1 MFWFCLLKKKCVFW
15 GFRFGFDAEGE
26 GLSTH
31 SLVDRNVTATS
42 KRHQLLSV
50 SEIHRKGGRVV
61 SAVRSRQPLEQGP
74 GETRAA
80 PLVRIEA
87 AQDKDVYRWRPKTT
101 PVRVGERAPLLAS

>member
-1 MFWFCLLKKKCVFW
+1 MFW

-50 SEIHRKGGRVV
+50 SEIHRKRGRVV